1 MSTVVGVFKQYNNAE
16 VALDRLFA
24 RGFAL
29 NEITAIVPQAAVPK
43 GDQPVVPT
51 AAANT
56 QGVGNQ
62 PGILGLGGA
71 ISGLKGTVMPAVADT
86 EAASGTRIEA
96 ADPSAKRIGRGEDE
110 GELANHLMERGV
122 PQDLADI
129 YARAVKRGY
138 VLLAVQT
145 EDRMSDAKMI
155 MNDANAAD
163 PIALQKEFEFL
174 DRQR

>member
-24 RGFAL
+24 KGFTL
-29 NEITAIVPQAAVPK
+29 NEITAIVPQSAVPK
-43 GDQPVVPT
+43 GEQPVVPT

-56 QGVGNQ
+56 QGVGSQ

-71 ISGLKGTVMPAVADT
+71 VSGLKGTVMPAIADT

-96 ADPSAKRIGRGEDE
+96 ADPSAKRVGRGEDE
-110 GELANHLMERGV
+110 RELANRLVERGL
-122 PQDLADI
+122 PQDLSDI
-129 YARAVKRGY
+129 YARAVKHGY
-138 VLLAVQT
+138 VLLAVDT
-145 EDRMSDAKMI
+145 EDRMSEAKMI

-163 PIALQKEFEFL
+163 PVALQKEFEFL
-174 DRQR
+174 DRES